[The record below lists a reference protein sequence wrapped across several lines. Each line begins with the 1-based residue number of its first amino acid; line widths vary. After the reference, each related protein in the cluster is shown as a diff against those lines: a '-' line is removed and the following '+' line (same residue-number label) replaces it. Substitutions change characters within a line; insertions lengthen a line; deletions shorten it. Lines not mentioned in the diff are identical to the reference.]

1 MFQIQSYC
9 YVIRCYAYFEILFIL
24 FCRRMDSVNE
34 GTQEQLEQTG
44 RATQETQDTEEQL
57 EQTEESTTE
66 TQDTQEQL
74 EQTEE
79 GTTETQDIQ
88 EQLEQTED
96 TKEHIE
102 EHQEP
107 TEKEDEGEE
116 EDNRDDTA
124 ISLPNTPSVSSVSF
138 SVSSSLAGTESLP
151 KKILTSL
158 DDYQL
163 IIY

>member
-9 YVIRCYAYFEILFIL
+9 YVIRCYASFKILFIL
-24 FCRRMDSVNE
+24 FYRRMDSVNE

-74 EQTEE
+74 EQTED
-79 GTTETQDIQ
+79 TQ
-88 EQLEQTED
+88 
-96 TKEHIE
+96 EHIE

-116 EDNRDDTA
+116 EDNQDDTS